1 VLRTHFNAARDA
13 HNAEQVKAKGP
24 TLTGFVFHDL
34 RKTAL
39 TRVGRAGAT
48 GAELMRWG
56 GHADLEAVQIYQRA
70 DLDGLARLADTMDAD
85 VVVPGPV
92 APVSDINSRK
102 AS

>member
-1 VLRTHFNAARDA
+1 
-13 HNAEQVKAKGP
+13 
-24 TLTGFVFHDL
+24 
-34 RKTAL
+34 
-39 TRVGRAGAT
+39 
-48 GAELMRWG
+48 MRWG